1 MKITIDNYEALL
13 IDYMDGTISTQD
25 LESLKI
31 FLLTHPELDI
41 QLQDLQDMPAL
52 TASTDTVFDYQYL
65 LKEDQGAELPAL
77 DTLMIGHVENVNTH
91 DQEKEL
97 KSLLHKH
104 PEKIADLNLYKKT
117 KLPVLYSIFY
127 DNKESLFKEAAVFS
141 MRKILAPLA
150 VAASLLIGVFA
161 VYNYLQED
169 PTTTVAATES
179 VEKTVPQDT
188 STSNAHTPIAPST
201 DQNTAVAQTE
211 PAAPAPV
218 PSTTPTLVKTDAAP
232 VIQKPIRYQT
242 AYTDNKTS
250 SHPISTPTPTVA
262 KPDTAASRVH
272 KQVAAQENMEP
283 TLAVQDAQPNISYQ
297 YYANTAKPVA
307 ETKTSVES
315 STKQEKVNTVSKIIA
330 WASNDKV
337 QASATLN
344 DEGKTNY
351 NVHIG
356 NYGVQVSR

>member
-1 MKITIDNYEALL
+1 MKITIDNYEAFL
-13 IDYMDGTISTQD
+13 IDYIDGAISTQD

-31 FLLTHPELDI
+31 FLLAHPELDI
-41 QLQDLQDMPAL
+41 QLQDLQDMPSL
-52 TASTDTVFDYQYL
+52 TASTDTAFDYQYL
-65 LKEDQGAELPAL
+65 LKEDQGAEFPAL

-104 PEKIADLNLYKKT
+104 PEKVADLNLYKKT

-161 VYNYLQED
+161 IYSYLQED
-169 PTTTVAATES
+169 PAATVAEATQTQITPSIDTIIQDQNKKTTPLENETIAITNDSDLHTTDLESNTHDKPMKQVSTEKNRKAVYKASIYEPEQSAQKIATNTNDTWQKDTTTTHHSSPAIPYTEKP
-179 VEKTVPQDT
+179 ELAQDT
-188 STSNAHTPIAPST
+188 RTS
-201 DQNTAVAQTE
+201 
-211 PAAPAPV
+211 
-218 PSTTPTLVKTDAAP
+218 
-232 VIQKPIRYQT
+232 
-242 AYTDNKTS
+242 
-250 SHPISTPTPTVA
+250 
-262 KPDTAASRVH
+262 
-272 KQVAAQENMEP
+272 
-283 TLAVQDAQPNISYQ
+283 ISYQ
-297 YYANTAKPVA
+297 YNASNIKSAQ
-307 ETKTSVES
+307 ETSNKSAYD
-315 STKQEKVNTVSKIIA
+315 TKQEKVNTVTKIIA

-344 DEGKTNY
+344 EGGKTNY